1 MHQKPPFS
9 EGVTGFGP
17 AQLCPA
23 RVGRRMAH
31 VSLYWRNM
39 GTFSQIGSGVTRT
52 GVLYLFAA
60 LMLPTMAV
68 VPSVPADAAQRSPG
82 LVAERGYVVRFEGV
96 SGDLLGRLESVSQLV
111 QRRDTPPPSIGGLR
125 RRAQSDINRMTK
137 VLQSRGYF
145 EGSAAYQ
152 IDIRGDAVPQPV
164 DSASSQTDQL
174 PDMDVQPDVPTGPMG
189 VVVSIA
195 PGPQFVMGA
204 SRIDYRDTD
213 AATQDLP
220 ATLGTFDVAAGAP
233 AIASTILSAEKK
245 LIVVLQQSG
254 FPFAKTAG
262 RKALANVETDTLDVT
277 THVQLGDKATFGAL
291 TVEGLER
298 VEPRY
303 IDERATF
310 KAGEEYDTKKLSEM
324 RAALVRSGLFTGV
337 RFETAK
343 QVAADGSLP
352 VTLKV
357 TERAHRTVGV
367 GAKYSS
373 TEGFGVEAHWENRN
387 LLGEGEQLRF
397 ELRLSEIEQEAEARY
412 RVSGFRLPQQTLELG
427 ALAGRESTDVYERI
441 GGTLSAA
448 LERPLGERWTGRAG
462 VVLDIAEIDEVGE
475 PTETSMLVGVPLRA
489 SYDGSNSALDPT
501 SGYRLTVGATPYA
514 GQFNDFL
521 AFHVADAEARTYLP
535 LNNSKSLVFAT
546 RGRLGSIVGARTGEL
561 PADKRFFAGGAGSIR
576 GFEFQEVAPLG
587 SDGTQEGGRSLVE
600 FSNELRWRFWDDYG
614 IVPFVDG
621 GAVSDASVPD
631 FKDEFAW
638 AGGLGFRYYTSFGPL
653 GVDLAYPITTPSDEE
668 ASLKFYVTLGQA
680 F

>member
-1 MHQKPPFS
+1 
-9 EGVTGFGP
+9 
-17 AQLCPA
+17 
-23 RVGRRMAH
+23 MAH
-31 VSLYWRNM
+31 VSLYCPNM
-39 GTFSQIGSGVTRT
+39 RIISQIGSRVTRS
-52 GVLYLFAA
+52 GPFYLFAA
-60 LMLPTMAV
+60 LLLPVLGAL
-68 VPSVPADAAQRSPG
+68 VPAGAQAAQATPG

-96 SGDLLGRLESVSQLV
+96 SGDLLGRLEGVSQLV
-111 QRRDTPPPSIGGLR
+111 QRRDTPPPSLGGLR
-125 RRAQSDINRMTK
+125 RRAQSDINRMTR

-152 IDIRGDAVPQPV
+152 IDIRGDSSPQAVET
-164 DSASSQTDQL
+164 ASSQPDQV
-174 PDMDVQPDVPTGPMG
+174 PDLDGQRDAPTGPMG

-204 SRIDYRDTD
+204 SRIEYRDTD

-220 ATLGTFDVAAGAP
+220 ATLGTFDVEAGTP

-245 LIVVLQQSG
+245 LVAVLQQSG

-277 THVQLGDKATFGAL
+277 THVQLGDRATFGAL

-298 VEPRY
+298 VEQRY

-310 KAGEEYDTKKLSEM
+310 KTGEEYDTKKLREM

-357 TERAHRTVGV
+357 TERARRTVGV

-373 TEGFGVEAHWENRN
+373 TEGFGIEAHWENRN
-387 LLGEGEQLRF
+387 LLGEGQQLRF

-427 ALAGRESTDVYERI
+427 ALAGRESTDVYDRL
-441 GGTLSAA
+441 GGMVSAA
-448 LERPLGERWTGRAG
+448 IERPLGERWTGRAG
-462 VVLDIAEIDEVGE
+462 VVLDVAEIDEVGE
-475 PTETSMLVGVPLRA
+475 PTETSMLVGVPLKA
-489 SYDGSNSALDPT
+489 SYDGANSALDPT
-501 SGYRLTVGATPYA
+501 SGYRLTLGAIPYV
-514 GQFNDFL
+514 GQFDDFL

-535 LNNSKSLVFAT
+535 LNSSRSLVFAT

-576 GFEFQEVAPLG
+576 GFEFQEIAPLG
-587 SDGTQEGGRSLVE
+587 SDGTQEGGRSLIE

-621 GAVSDASVPD
+621 GTVSDASVPD
-631 FKDEFAW
+631 FKEEFAW

-668 ASLKFYVTLGQA
+668 ASLKFYVTLGQS